1 MLIDNAEVEAT
12 SLETMGGPRG
22 GRQCQVHV
30 HIGPCAQ
37 GRRDGRGKK
46 RFLLLG
52 GNWTNLNASSMP
64 PAPWLAVCS
73 EAASASNT
81 ISYRVCTKH
90 GTRSG
95 NLCSRFGTR
104 SGTRSVLFRVLIRD
118 LIAGLVPDRR
128 PDLVQDLGQD
138 LSDRSGTRF
147 GIRDLVR
154 LESDLASD
162 QVPDLAPDQ
171 VPHLVQGLAPDFVR
185 IRANSVRNV
194 VPVGCQ
200 TW

>member
-1 MLIDNAEVEAT
+1 MELESGLGREELLIMVGAGTVGLLKYGRLVRIRAIKFDN
-12 SLETMGGPRG
+12 L
-22 GRQCQVHV
+22 
-30 HIGPCAQ
+30 
-37 GRRDGRGKK
+37 K
-46 RFLLLG
+46 
-52 GNWTNLNASSMP
+52 ASPMP
-64 PAPWLAVCS
+64 PAPLLAVCS
-73 EAASASNT
+73 EAASASST
-81 ISYRVCTKH
+81 IWYRVCTNMAP
-90 GTRSG
+90 GPASFG
-95 NLCSRFGTR
+95 SSRFGTR
-104 SGTRSVLFRVLIRD
+104 SVFFRVPDDVPD

-147 GIRDLVR
+147 GLRDLVR

-171 VPHLVQGLAPDFVR
+171 LPDLVQDVAPDFVP